1 MAKQA
6 CLGLKFRGVKNCV
19 CGKSALFRFSIFFF
33 NFYPKNAC
41 YPMISSDEIHPHG
54 MKEKCENICLG

>member
-19 CGKSALFRFSIFFF
+19 CGKSALFRFSIFFEIF
-33 NFYPKNAC
+33 TPKMLVT
-41 YPMISSDEIHPHG
+41 P
-54 MKEKCENICLG
+54 